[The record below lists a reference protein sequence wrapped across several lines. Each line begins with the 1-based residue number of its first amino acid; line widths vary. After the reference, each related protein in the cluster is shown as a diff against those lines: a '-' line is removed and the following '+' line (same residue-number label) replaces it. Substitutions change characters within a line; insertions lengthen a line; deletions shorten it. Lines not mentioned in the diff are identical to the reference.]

1 MERIDGPAVLAYFK
15 IQDRRPVSTLTFSHV
30 CDHLAHG
37 NFLAVVHE
45 HLAIVGVRGQQ
56 TVGVLDDDQ
65 ISVATQTASGV
76 DHAAGTRGAHVLT
89 QSP

>member
-1 MERIDGPAVLAYFK
+1 
-15 IQDRRPVSTLTFSHV
+15 VSTLALTHV

-37 NFLAVVHE
+37 NFLAVVHD

-56 TVGVLDDDQ
+56 TVGVFDDDQ
-65 ISVATQTASGV
+65 IAVAAQTAAGV
-76 DHAAGTRGAHVLT
+76 DHAAGTRSAHVLT